1 MNTYRKGCL
10 FIIADL
16 GWYLSCWK
24 ENKTNK
30 KFKQRNGQFKFQR
43 RIEVKVRHT
52 NETCICRLEGSS
64 WLGGVEISSSS
75 AEKSHYHLKFS
86 GNFLERSS
94 STFTQTNRSVTF
106 YLRLQRSG
114 CWVEILLCDEAWDEE
129 GVVYCDLLL
138 ILLLLVVVDLKYVKK
153 RIHVRAIWIVE
164 KK

>member
-30 KFKQRNGQFKFQR
+30 KFKQRNDWFKFQR

-75 AEKSHYHLKFS
+75 AEKSHYHLNSLVIFCKDPVALSRKLTGGSHSTYGCSARVVESKYYFVMK
-86 GNFLERSS
+86 LETKRELYTVICCLS
-94 STFTQTNRSVTF
+94 
-106 YLRLQRSG
+106 Y
-114 CWVEILLCDEAWDEE
+114 
-129 GVVYCDLLL
+129 YCSL
-138 ILLLLVVVDLKYVKK
+138 
-153 RIHVRAIWIVE
+153 
-164 KK
+164 